1 MEAVSPEALA
11 IHRQAILC
19 DAHCDTLLALEHG
32 GRTLGERSAHGH
44 VDLPRLLE
52 GGVTAQV
59 FAVFVESP
67 YYPMQA
73 ARRTLALI
81 DLFYR
86 ELERNAAS
94 LCLATRGED
103 IRRAKENGQVA
114 AILGLEGGEALE
126 GDLALLRIYF
136 RLGVRLV
143 TVTWNRRNA
152 LADGLGEARS
162 GGGLTAFG
170 VEAVREMNRLGIL
183 IDVSHLAPAG
193 VRDVLE
199 VSQAPV
205 IASHSNAR
213 AVYDHPR
220 NLNDEQVR
228 AIAEK
233 GGVVCVTFVPGFIA
247 ERDASLER
255 LLDHIEYLLR
265 LAGEEHVGLGSDFD
279 GFGFGAP
286 AEQFQDLPDVSHLPR
301 LTEGMLRRG
310 ISPQVVEKVLGG
322 NFLRVFEQ
330 VVG

>member
-1 MEAVSPEALA
+1 MEEISEEARA
-11 IHRQAILC
+11 IHRRAIVC

-32 GRTLGERSAHGH
+32 GRTLGERSARGH

-86 ELERNAAS
+86 ELERNAGQ
-94 LCLATRGED
+94 LRLATRGED
-103 IRRAKENGQVA
+103 IRQAKENGQVA

-126 GDLALLRIYF
+126 GDLSLLRIYH
-136 RLGVRLV
+136 RLGVRLI

-162 GGGLTAFG
+162 GGGLTSFG
-170 VEAVREMNRLGIL
+170 VEAVQEMNRLGIL

-213 AVYDHPR
+213 AVCDHPR
-220 NLNDEQVR
+220 NLSDAQLQE
-228 AIAEK
+228 IAKK

-247 ERDASLER
+247 EREASLER
-255 LLDHIEYLLR
+255 LLDHIAHLLR
-265 LAGEEHVGLGSDFD
+265 VAGEDHVGLGSDFD
-279 GFGFGAP
+279 GFGFGNP
-286 AEQFQDLPDVSHLPR
+286 EEQLPELPDVSYLPR

-310 ISPQVVEKVLGG
+310 IPARVVEKILGG
-322 NFLRVFEQ
+322 NFLRLFEQ

>member
-1 MEAVSPEALA
+1 MESISQEARA
-11 IHRQAILC
+11 IHRRAIVC

-32 GRTLGERSAHGH
+32 NRALGERSTQGH
-44 VDLPRLLE
+44 VDLPRLIE

-73 ARRTLALI
+73 ARRTLDLI

-86 ELERNAAS
+86 ELERNPER
-94 LCLATRGED
+94 LRLATRGED
-103 IRRAKENGQVA
+103 IRQAKANGQVA
-114 AILGLEGGEALE
+114 AVLGLEGGEALE
-126 GDLALLRIYF
+126 GDLSLLRIYH
-136 RLGVRLV
+136 RLGVRLI
-143 TVTWNRRNA
+143 TITWNRRNA

-162 GGGLTAFG
+162 GGGLTSFG

-213 AVYDHPR
+213 AVCDHPR
-220 NLNDEQVR
+220 NLSDAQVQG
-228 AIAEK
+228 IAEK
-233 GGVVCVTFVPGFIA
+233 GGVVCVTFVPGFVA
-247 ERDASLER
+247 EREASLER
-255 LLDHIEYLLR
+255 LLDHIEHLLR
-265 LAGEEHVGLGSDFD
+265 VAGEDHVGLGSDFD
-279 GFGFGAP
+279 GFGFGNP
-286 AEQFQDLPDVSHLPR
+286 EDQFPDLPDVSHLPR

-310 ISPQVVEKVLGG
+310 IPARVVEKILGG
-322 NFLRVFEQ
+322 NFLRLFEQ
-330 VVG
+330 VAG

>member
-1 MEAVSPEALA
+1 MGNVHAQALEVHRRA
-11 IHRQAILC
+11 IVC
-19 DAHCDTLLALEHG
+19 DAHCDTLLALEHT
-32 GRTLGERSAHGH
+32 GRSLGERSALGH
-44 VDLPRLLE
+44 VDLPRLTE

-59 FAVFVESP
+59 FAVFVEAP

-86 ELERNAAS
+86 ELERNAAQMR
-94 LCLATRGED
+94 LATRGKD
-103 IRRAKENGQVA
+103 IREAKEDGQIA

-126 GDLALLRIYF
+126 GDLSLLRIYY

-143 TVTWNRRNA
+143 TITWNRRNA

-162 GGGLTAFG
+162 GGGLTNLG

-183 IDVSHLAPAG
+183 IDISHLAPAG

-213 AVYDHPR
+213 AVFDHPR
-220 NLNDEQVR
+220 NLNDDQVQ
-228 AIAEK
+228 AVAEK
-233 GGVVCVTFVPGFIA
+233 GGVVCVTFVPDFVGGK
-247 ERDASLER
+247 EASLEQ
-255 LLDHIEYLLR
+255 LLDHVEHLLR
-265 LAGEEHVGLGSDFD
+265 VAGEDHVGLGSDFD
-279 GFGFGAP
+279 GFGFGSPGEA
-286 AEQFQDLPDVSHLPR
+286 FQDIPDVRYLPR

-310 ISPQVVEKVLGG
+310 IPPRVAEKVLGG
-322 NFLRVFEQ
+322 NFLRLFEQ